1 MCLLFLLLPLLVV
14 AKHDVRQGPERLSH
28 LGLGCFQVPP
38 SIHMRGLQ
46 LLLLYASEHPPP
58 PHTHTHTSTCARTGG
73 RAGAHTKVGC
83 TLVKARLVR
92 VSSARVSRVKRPC
105 VACQAPVCQVS
116 SARVSRVKRPCVKP
130 LCPSMAILP
139 CAQWRRQ
146 HGNTRRAAVAGQG

>member
-1 MCLLFLLLPLLVV
+1 
-14 AKHDVRQGPERLSH
+14 
-28 LGLGCFQVPP
+28 
-38 SIHMRGLQ
+38 MRGLQ

-58 PHTHTHTSTCARTGG
+58 PPPHTHTSTCARTGG

-116 SARVSRVKRPCVKP
+116 SARVSRVKRPCVACQAPVCQVSSARVSRVKRPCVKP

-146 HGNTRRAAVAGQG
+146 HGNTRRAAVAGRLGKARGVASMPRLCARCA